1 MKPERLAI
9 TKVCCMGFFLLL
21 IIALPSAA
29 PAQDANDNLRVFLEL
44 TTPEIR
50 AKTGEIISGSMNFT
64 EEEGKAFWPLYRKYE
79 GESGAITDRMIAVIK
94 DYKANVNA
102 LSDAKAKELA
112 EKVFEMD
119 EQKIRLNRKYYR
131 EFCKV
136 LPPTRVLQFFQLS
149 RRIDTLL
156 SMQIASILP
165 MIGEDW

>member
-1 MKPERLAI
+1 MKPARLAATRI
-9 TKVCCMGFFLLL
+9 CCMGFCLLL
-21 IIALPSAA
+21 VIALPSAA
-29 PAQDANDNLRVFLEL
+29 LAQDASDNLHVFLKL
-44 TTPEIR
+44 TTSEIR
-50 AKTGEIISGSMNFT
+50 AKTTEIVSGSMNFT

-79 GESGAITDRMIAVIK
+79 GESGAITDRMIALIK
-94 DYKANVNA
+94 DYKANLKA

-119 EQKIRLNRKYYR
+119 EQKIRLNRKYYG

-156 SMQIASILP
+156 NLQIASILP